1 MTEMI
6 KLLHQP
12 RQESLSTQLRTAGA
26 QLAALSDA
34 GEFEP
39 LSLDTCCCLHALRMF
54 LDSAGDMADM
64 LEDIAADRLPRERRM
79 TPVGDLV
86 RRIVERASK

>member
-1 MTEMI
+1 ML
-6 KLLHQP
+6 KLLRAPSPEH
-12 RQESLSTQLRTAGA
+12 RLSAQLRTAGD
-26 QLAALSDA
+26 QLAAKFEA
-34 GEFEP
+34 GI
-39 LSLDTCCCLHALRMF
+39 LDCVDVGECVELHALRIF
-54 LDSAGDMADM
+54 LDSAADLAET